1 MWKDPIRHDI
11 PGPADGCVR
20 LPIYVDLTEKEY
32 MAFRRKFCGDH
43 VRDYGPVRCFTVVRS
58 ELPKHY
64 DVTKPLDSYKCE
76 VMIRWLFK
84 L

>member
-1 MWKDPIRHDI
+1 MWNDPMRHHI

-20 LPIYVDLTEKEY
+20 IPIYVDLTEKEY
-32 MAFRRKFCGDH
+32 MAFRRKFCAKYPESDE
-43 VRDYGPVRCFTVVRS
+43 PVRCFVVTRS

-64 DVTKPLDSYKCE
+64 DTTKSLDSYKGE
-76 VMIRWLFK
+76 VMLRWLFK

>member
-1 MWKDPIRHDI
+1 MWKDPIRHNI

-20 LPIYVDLTEKEY
+20 IPIYVDLTEKEY
-32 MAFRRKFCGDH
+32 TTLCRKFCSEH
-43 VRDYGPVRCFTVVRS
+43 VEDDIPVKAFTIIRS

-64 DVTKPLDSYKCE
+64 DTTKQLSSYRAE
-76 VMIRWLFK
+76 VMLRWLFK

>member
-1 MWKDPIRHDI
+1 MWNDPIRNDI

-20 LPIYVDLTEKEY
+20 IPIYVDLTEKEY
-32 MAFRRKFCGDH
+32 MTFRRKFCAEYLESDE
-43 VRDYGPVRCFTVVRS
+43 PVSCFTVTRS

-64 DVTKPLDSYKCE
+64 DATKSLDSYKGE
-76 VMIRWLFK
+76 VMLRWLFK